1 MSTLKKFGEAQ
12 TLSFGTGTI
21 AGFDI
26 VESASA
32 ESSYSTEITVK
43 DKDGDTVGLVLG
55 DERGSLTISGMAD
68 AAPTTMGAENPFG
81 DPTGIL
87 GTGTVIV
94 TGIRCTMSNEDFVKY
109 ETTCSVYEGITGTSS

>member
-1 MSTLKKFGEAQ
+1 MATLKKFGDAQ
-12 TLSFGTGTI
+12 DLAFGTATVT
-21 AGFDI
+21 GFDI
-26 VESASA
+26 VESVSA

-55 DERGSLTISGMAD
+55 DERGSLTITGMAD
-68 AAPTTMGAENPFG
+68 DKPTSMGAENPFS